1 MRTLQDDL
9 VTTLRNT
16 LPLIDAYRRMSGGDG
31 DITASNIRFLL
42 ARVDVTKARTA
53 AGYTG
58 HNAVGGLQA
67 HSTGDRFP
75 WTIIVQGGG
84 DAPYQYRAF
93 NCNTEQRGPLR
104 DTAAA
109 AGDDVDF
116 AISLSRGECG
126 ARPHPSWLVA
136 FLKVHQPRTTGCSPA
151 LAAPYD
157 GVQP

>member
-1 MRTLQDDL
+1 MNNTQKLIEALRRFGNIGL
-9 VTTLRNT
+9 VQGNGEIHGELEAALDN
-16 LPLIDAYRRMSGGDG
+16 AG
-31 DITASNIRFLL
+31 
-42 ARVDVTKARTA
+42 RVADEVELSISRAEQ
-53 AGYTG
+53 GYTG

-75 WTIIVQGGG
+75 WTIIAQGGG

-136 FLKVHQPRTTGCSPA
+136 FLKVHQPRGQE
-151 LAAPYD
+151 
-157 GVQP
+157 VQP